1 MWVASVMRR
10 RFSVACSC
18 RNLRVDVGCQ
28 TAATYYTRL
37 SGRRNLRVD
46 VGCQKSVQQEAKG
59 AGCRNLRVDVGFQD
73 DVVPAALA
81 DVGAICA

>member
-59 AGCRNLRVDVGFQD
+59 AGCRNLRVDVGCQAEGAYQGYNQE
-73 DVVPAALA
+73 V
-81 DVGAICA
+81 AICA